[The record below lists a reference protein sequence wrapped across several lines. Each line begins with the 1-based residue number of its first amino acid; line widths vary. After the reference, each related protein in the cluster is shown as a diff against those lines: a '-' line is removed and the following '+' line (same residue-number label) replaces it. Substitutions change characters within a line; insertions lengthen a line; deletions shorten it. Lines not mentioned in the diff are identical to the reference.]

1 MKLFD
6 TIKSN
11 KDYFIILSLIFFIY
25 LPWIV
30 FGNFSRDDWFLKD
43 LHEAIGVYDS
53 FRAQAGAFSNRPF
66 AMVFFAITSM
76 FSGSFIFYIILDLS
90 ILFISILLIFK
101 CFEEFF
107 EDNFIKITFLISLM
121 IPIYSMTNIFSPGM
135 QILGNVSLLIWS
147 FSLIT
152 QKYYFDYRKN
162 IYLIYSFLFII
173 IMLLTYESA
182 FPLLSLNFF
191 YPLFKKKHKTAIDKS
206 LIINIFLIIFGVIIA
221 FIIQKL
227 LLPLFYDDIS
237 RFRVED
243 EGLFFILRLTLIN
256 IILQLNIFFL
266 YFENINLAISDIFS
280 NYFITFFFIISL
292 ILILSIIKKF
302 SIKKITFFKDYKK
315 NKLNIFFIITCLF
328 LCIFLTAVMH
338 TVAKSGVS
346 FWGYNNRAL
355 ISISVIL
362 PITIS
367 LLYSHFN
374 KKNFIRLLIIFFLI
388 LKIIF
393 LYAFQINHISNSQK
407 MIKRAIDI
415 SKTLKGDKNINQI
428 EKEADTLIIL
438 YSKKF
443 IDLKLHERTT
453 YINDN
458 FTFRYLI
465 DDINDKY
472 YYSYF
477 LKQYDFKL
485 PKRSI
490 TKDML
495 TGLNVWSSNHY
506 YMRGFHINDYK
517 FCIKPL
523 WNLYFKRYILDEKD
537 RDIYLIIDTNNIE
550 LKKENFIKLKDH
562 EDLFLHIEKYTDC
575 SRWDKRENSEKVS
588 NIELSERK
596 LFYHDSIFLRS
607 LIKFY
612 YKFFQ

>member
-11 KDYFIILSLIFFIY
+11 KDYFIILSLIFFLY

-43 LHEAIGVYDS
+43 LHEAIGVYDR
-53 FRAQAGAFSNRPF
+53 FLAQAGAFSNRPF
-66 AMVFFAITSM
+66 AMVFFTITSM

-191 YPLFKKKHKTAIDKS
+191 YPLFKKKHKAVIDKN
-206 LIINIFLIIFGVIIA
+206 LIINFFLIIFGVLIA

-227 LLPLFYDDIS
+227 LLPLFYEDIS

-243 EGLFFILRLTLIN
+243 EGLFFILRLILIN
-256 IILQLNIFFL
+256 IVLQLNIFFL

-302 SIKKITFFKDYKK
+302 SIKKITFFNDYKK

-328 LCIFLTAVMH
+328 LCIFLTAAMH

-407 MIKRAIDI
+407 IIKRAIDI

-453 YINDN
+453 YVNDN

-485 PKRSI
+485 PKRNI

-495 TGLNVWSSNHY
+495 NGVNIWSSNHY

-517 FCIKPL
+517 FCTKPL
-523 WNLYFKRYILDEKD
+523 WDLYFKNYILAEKQ
-537 RDIYLIIDTNNIE
+537 RDIYLIIDTNNIK

-562 EDLFLHIEKYTDC
+562 EDLFLHIEKYIDC
-575 SRWDKRENSEKVS
+575 SRWDKKENSLKTS
-588 NIELSERK
+588 NIKLSERK
-596 LFYHDSIFLRS
+596 LFYRDSTFLRS
-607 LIKFY
+607 LIMIY
-612 YKFFQ
+612 SKFFQ